1 MPNQDIISLHCVH
14 MGTPSDI
21 RWQIMRVVDR
31 SVLLGEPCWMFF
43 GKLGWVL
50 ILRKEEVKKRRKLEL
65 VNVCKLM
72 QMKLMTYSAI
82 ESNCDFLIRTRKS
95 TTIFGWNVLLLLSEI
110 KMAFANIDF
119 CVPMDWLLSCI
130 VGPVL
135 WKKGCYVSVQFAQFY
150 TRPISRWHVLR
161 LGFS

>member
-1 MPNQDIISLHCVH
+1 
-14 MGTPSDI
+14 
-21 RWQIMRVVDR
+21 
-31 SVLLGEPCWMFF
+31 MFF

-95 TTIFGWNVLLLLSEI
+95 TTIFG
-110 KMAFANIDF
+110 
-119 CVPMDWLLSCI
+119 
-130 VGPVL
+130 
-135 WKKGCYVSVQFAQFY
+135 
-150 TRPISRWHVLR
+150 
-161 LGFS
+161 